1 MSEQDNLFKKIM
13 RGEIPSAKVYEDEDV
28 YAFKDIAPAAPTHIL
43 IIPRASLDGL
53 HELTDADAL
62 IAGKLLVTAS
72 KLAKELGLEE
82 GGYRVVINTG
92 AAAGQTVPH
101 LHVHL
106 LAGRD
111 FIWPP
116 G

>member
-1 MSEQDNLFKKIM
+1 MSSNDNLFKKIM
-13 RGEIPSAKVYEDEDV
+13 RSEIPSAKVYEDDDV

-53 HELTDADAL
+53 HELTDDDAL

>member
-1 MSEQDNLFKKIM
+1 MSQNDNLFKKIM
-13 RGEIPSAKVYEDEDV
+13 RGEIPSDKVYEDEDV
-28 YAFKDIAPAAPTHIL
+28 YAFRDIAPAAPVHIL
-43 IIPRASLDGL
+43 IIPKAPLDSLK
-53 HELTDADAL
+53 ELRDDDAL
-62 IAGKLLVTAS
+62 TAGKLLLTAS
-72 KLAKELGLEE
+72 KLAKQLGLEE
-82 GGYRVVINTG
+82 GGYRCVINTG
-92 AAAGQTVPH
+92 EAAGQTVPH